1 MENVGS
7 AADKLESLKTL
18 LGEMNSV
25 VVAYSGGVDV
35 PSC

>member
-18 LGEMNSV
+18 LGEMNPWSLPTPAV
-25 VVAYSGGVDV
+25 LTV